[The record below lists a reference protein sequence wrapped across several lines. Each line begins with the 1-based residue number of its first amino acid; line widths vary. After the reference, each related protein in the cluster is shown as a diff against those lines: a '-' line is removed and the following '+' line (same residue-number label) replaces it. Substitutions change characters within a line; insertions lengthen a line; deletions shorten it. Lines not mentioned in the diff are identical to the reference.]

1 MESHV
6 RPIRVM
12 FEIRPGHP
20 ALNFNT
26 LCWRQSTCKVYT
38 RTKLVPCITVLS
50 DQRLNL
56 QSSPH

>member
-38 RTKLVPCITVLS
+38 RTKLVP